1 MRGGLDGVLKPM
13 IANSNAMAPID
24 DEHIAAEI
32 FRYHEATKHHYE
44 SYARSPGYMDW
55 PNQPNPFR
63 FYEKTQIIEL
73 PLIKENPLAE
83 YADLYLRKNNRQQ
96 AFTIE
101 TIAGFLELSLGLSAW
116 KAAGQSRWSLRMNP
130 SSGNLHPTEA
140 HLIVPPLPG
149 VPGGIYHYN
158 VLSHALEQR
167 AKVPGDTWQ
176 QLASHF
182 GCQSILIGLSS
193 IFWRESWKYGER
205 AFRYCNH
212 DVGHDL
218 AAVSISANLFGW
230 KATYLN
236 GLSDDA
242 LDAILGFDRTRYEH
256 LEAEHADLL
265 CCIHP
270 CEPSPI
276 PRSLPPSV
284 IAAFA
289 KLAFAGTP
297 NRLSGQHI
305 NWEIIYQTADLT
317 RKPTTADRSYEYG
330 HPAWIHPEPPQIPA
344 AEIIRQRRSATD
356 FDRNGSVS
364 RNQLFA
370 ILDRTLPRKGCAPF
384 DTELMEASTHLLI
397 FVHHVVGLP
406 PGLYFFC
413 RNHKDL
419 NSLKQLAQSGFIWQA
434 VEDKLPLYLLA
445 AGNYRQQAMMVSCH
459 QDIAGSSAF
468 SMGMIARFKASVTEE
483 PFRYRHLFWEAGMI
497 GQVLYLEAEAHGVR
511 GTGIGCFFDDAVHE
525 ILGIKGNQYQSLYH
539 FTIGRPIKDPRLTT
553 YPPYHHLK
561 NR

>member
-1 MRGGLDGVLKPM
+1 
-13 IANSNAMAPID
+13 MAPID

-44 SYARSPGYMDW
+44 RYARSPGYMDW
-55 PNQPNPFR
+55 SNQPNPFR
-63 FYEKTQIIEL
+63 FYEKTRVIEL
-73 PLIKENPLAE
+73 PLLKENPLAE
-83 YADLYLRKNNRQQ
+83 YADLYQRKNNRQQ
-96 AFTIE
+96 AFTTE

-140 HLIVPPLPG
+140 YLIVPPLPE

-167 AKVPGDTWQ
+167 AQVSGDTWQ
-176 QLASHF
+176 QVASHF

-212 DVGHDL
+212 DVGHAL

-242 LDAILGFDRTRYEH
+242 LDAILGFDQTRYEH
-256 LEAEHADLL
+256 LEGEHADLL

-270 CEPSPI
+270 SERSPI

-284 IAAFA
+284 IEAFA
-289 KLAFAGTP
+289 KLSFAGTP
-297 NRLSGQHI
+297 NRLSGQRI

-317 RKPTTADRSYEYG
+317 RKPWTADRSYEYG
-330 HPAWIHPEPPQIPA
+330 HPAWIHPEPLQISA

-364 RNQLFA
+364 KDQLFA
-370 ILDRTLPRKGCAPF
+370 ILDKTLPRQDCAPF
-384 DTELMEASTHLLI
+384 DAELMEASTHLLI
-397 FVHHVVGLP
+397 FVHHVVGLS

-419 NSLKQLAQSGFIWQA
+419 DSLKQLTRSGFIWQA
-434 VEDKLPLYLLA
+434 VEDKLPLYFLA

-468 SMGMIARFKASVTEE
+468 SMGMVARFKAPITEE
-483 PFRYRHLFWEAGMI
+483 PFRYRHLFWETGMI

-525 ILGIKGNQYQSLYH
+525 ILGVKDNQYQSLYH
-539 FTIGRPIKDPRLTT
+539 FTIGRPIEDPRLTT
-553 YPPYHHLK
+553 FPAYGHLK